1 MSDTTVSLV
10 GNTTRDAEVRYTQS
24 GQAVADFGMAVSNRV
39 KNQAGEWEDGP
50 GQFYDV
56 TVWGTT
62 AENFAE
68 SCPKGTRVMV
78 IGRLQF
84 DTWEKDGE
92 KRSKVKI
99 VADHV
104 GPELRWATADVTRAA
119 KGDGTKPA
127 SRPKPQGA
135 GSAYDDGMSDP
146 F

>member
-119 KGDGTKPA
+119 KGDVAKPA
-127 SRPKPQGA
+127 SKPKPA
-135 GSAYDDGMSDP
+135 PAYDPNEEP
-146 F
+146 FS

>member
-119 KGDGTKPA
+119 KGDGAKPA
-127 SRPKPQGA
+127 SRPKPA
-135 GSAYDDGMSDP
+135 PAPIHDDEMP